1 MNNLPVSLQKVSYL
15 TIDENNSGQRLDN
28 FLITLLK
35 GVPKSKIYRILRKGE
50 VRVNKKRVKPQY
62 RLDVGDEVRLPPI
75 RKAEEQASPRVPE
88 NLMTSLEERILYED
102 DGLIVVN
109 KPSGVAVHG
118 GSGLSFGVIEA
129 FRQMRPD
136 QSFLELVHRLDR
148 ETSGVLMLA
157 KKRKVLTYLH
167 EQLRT
172 DGVDKRYLALVLGK
186 WRGGAQEVDAPL
198 LKNVTQSGERVVRV
212 SRDGKPSLTRFKT
225 LERFA
230 IATLVEA
237 KPVTGRTHQIR
248 VHCQYAGCPIVGDEK
263 YATNEIN
270 KTFKE
275 FGVRRLF
282 LHARSITFQ
291 AREGEKS
298 LTIEAELDP
307 ELESVLMNLRK
318 LSK

>member
-15 TIDENNSGQRLDN
+15 TIDENNIGQRLDN
-28 FLITLLK
+28 FLIAQLK

-62 RLDVGDEVRLPPI
+62 RLEEGDEVRIPPI
-75 RKAEEQASPRVPE
+75 RQGEERPVSQVPLGLANE
-88 NLMTSLEERILYED
+88 LQERILFED
-102 DGLIVVN
+102 EGLIVVN

-129 FRQMRPD
+129 FRQMRPE
-136 QSFLELVHRLDR
+136 QKFLELVHRLDR
-148 ETSGVLMLA
+148 ETSGVLLLA
-157 KKRKVLTYLH
+157 KKRKVLIDLH

-172 DGVDKRYLALVLGK
+172 DQVDKRYVALVAGK
-186 WRGGAQEVDAPL
+186 WRGGSQEVDAPL

-212 SRDGKPSLTRFKT
+212 SREGKPSLTRFKT
-225 LERFA
+225 LERFSM
-230 IATLVEA
+230 ATLVEA

-248 VHCQYAGCPIVGDEK
+248 VHCQYVGCPIVGDEK
-263 YATNEIN
+263 YASNEIN

-282 LHARSITFQ
+282 LHARSISF
-291 AREGEKS
+291 RLPGVSEP

-307 ELESVLMNLRK
+307 ELALVLSNLRK
-318 LSK
+318 MSK